1 MAQMAMRRVMEMAMA
16 AREGARPLGEFI
28 CTGVRSESIGLII
41 RGAGERFEDCRN
53 RWRRARASFSFHA
66 TGESFDFAI
75 EGKIELFD
83 QGLLEGRIP
92 GGIER
97 AEIVK
102 KRADFHPFR
111 DFLIFVDVADVR
123 VGLAAYFAGIGSEDC
138 ARAASGGD
146 QIHENFDGGGFA
158 GGVLADE
165 GVESTLPGHRD

>member
-1 MAQMAMRRVMEMAMA
+1 ME
-16 AREGARPLGEFI
+16 GQ
-28 CTGVRSESIGLII
+28 
-41 RGAGERFEDCRN
+41 GAGEGEL
-53 RWRRARASFSFHA
+53 SFHA

-123 VGLAAYFAGIGSEDC
+123 VGLAAYFAGIGSEDLPG
-138 ARAASGGD
+138 AASGGD

-165 GVESTLPGHRD
+165 GVESTSLDIGIDVIESDEAAILFG